1 MKRVRLSAGARAYI
15 KSEAQYL
22 KDRSPAAALRFLDD
36 LNRLKTNLLLFPQM
50 GFRSDELP
58 IPGVLRFTMGDY
70 LIDYEIADD
79 LIEIRAIRHDH
90 QRPPGLQIDDGFDYE
105 DGDPERPK
113 T

>member
-1 MKRVRLSAGARAYI
+1 M
-15 KSEAQYL
+15 

>member
-1 MKRVRLSAGARAYI
+1 MKRVPLSAGARAYI

-22 KDRSPAAALRFLDD
+22 KDRSPAAALRLLDD

-90 QRPPGLQIDDGFDYE
+90 QRPPGLQIDDDFDYE

>member
-1 MKRVRLSAGARAYI
+1 
-15 KSEAQYL
+15 
-22 KDRSPAAALRFLDD
+22 
-36 LNRLKTNLLLFPQM
+36 M

>member
-1 MKRVRLSAGARAYI
+1 M
-15 KSEAQYL
+15 

-36 LNRLKTNLLLFPQM
+36 LNRLKTNLILFPQM

-90 QRPPGLQIDDGFDYE
+90 QRPPGLPIDDDFDYE
-105 DGDPERPK
+105 NGDPE
-113 T
+113 